1 MSTSES
7 VLNEMEVAVTN
18 ISDNIKKYRALLEEK
33 KFTSTNIDYTAAI
46 EKFLSEYDSEV
57 LIMFDIDVH
66 ELATHLNSV
75 VKAQQNYA

>member
-7 VLNEMEVAVTN
+7 ILNEMEVAVTN
-18 ISDNIKKYRALLEEK
+18 ISDNIKKYRALLEEE
-33 KFTSTNIDYTAAI
+33 KFTSNNIDYTAAI

-75 VKAQQNYA
+75 VKNIL